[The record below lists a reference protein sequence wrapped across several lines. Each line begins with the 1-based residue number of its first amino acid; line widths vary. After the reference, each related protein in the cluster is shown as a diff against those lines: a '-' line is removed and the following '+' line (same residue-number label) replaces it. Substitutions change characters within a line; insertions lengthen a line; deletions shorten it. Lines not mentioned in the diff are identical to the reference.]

1 MASGESVASEKGESR
16 LLAQLREL
24 ATALEQAGIPFALIG
39 GFAVNAYGFMRAT
52 HDLDIMVRE
61 DHATALQEVVT
72 KLDYHTIDRRAD
84 IASYVRAQL
93 RLDVLYAR
101 RDISL
106 ALLARAKRVVQGDMQ
121 VRVIPLEGLIGLK
134 IQAFHDDPRRIRD
147 LDDIIQLLKI
157 NRSDL
162 NLDEVRAYFRL
173 FDSESVLDDILRAIG

>member
-1 MASGESVASEKGESR
+1 VPPEKEESR
-16 LLAQLREL
+16 LFAQLREL
-24 ATALEQAGIPFALIG
+24 ATALDRADIPFALIG

-52 HDLDIMVRE
+52 HDLDVMVRE
-61 DHATALQEVVT
+61 EQGDVLQGVLT
-72 KLDYHTIDRRAD
+72 QLGYQTLDRRPD
-84 IASYVRAQL
+84 IASYVREPL

-101 RDISL
+101 RDISRG
-106 ALLARAKRVVQGDMQ
+106 LLARSINVIQGDLQ

-157 NRSDL
+157 NRGNL

-173 FDSESVLDDILRAIG
+173 FDKESVLDDILRAID